1 MEKKNIERQM
11 PPKEDLNVLIRRALQ
26 KQEERRTSSK
36 MTRRTRIV
44 SEDEGEEVG
53 VRDRFEELWR

>member
-11 PPKEDLNVLIRRALQ
+11 PPKENLNVLIRRALQ
-26 KQEERRTSSK
+26 KQEESRTSSE